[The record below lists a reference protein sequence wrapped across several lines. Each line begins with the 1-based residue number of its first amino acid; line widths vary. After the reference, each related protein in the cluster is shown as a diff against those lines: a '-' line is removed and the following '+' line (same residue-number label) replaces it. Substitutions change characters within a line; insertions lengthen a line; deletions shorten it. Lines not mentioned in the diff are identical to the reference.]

1 MKIMANYYS
10 KAEKAAILVKNIKVK
25 RLNDFYIYHKEIIDE
40 FFRLQ
45 NEVSE
50 ASMNKINAT
59 MNTLSERFPPKN

>member
-1 MKIMANYYS
+1 MANYYS

>member
-1 MKIMANYYS
+1 MASYYS

-45 NEVSE
+45 KEVSE
-50 ASMNKINAT
+50 ADMNKINAT
-59 MNTLSERFPPKN
+59 INTLNERFPPKRK